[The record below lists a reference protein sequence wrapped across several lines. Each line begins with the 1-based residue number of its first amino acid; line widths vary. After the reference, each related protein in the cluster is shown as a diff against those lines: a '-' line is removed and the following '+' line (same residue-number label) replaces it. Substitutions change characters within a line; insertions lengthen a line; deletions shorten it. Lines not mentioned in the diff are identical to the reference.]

1 MYPNPPYYSGPVH
14 SHPSSPSGDL
24 DQEVTLPRVKLPR
37 VVFRRERDCVRF
49 DNPATTRLAPP
60 SLISPP
66 SISIG
71 IPSKSLP
78 ASLLHPLPQ
87 KPDRIELTETIH
99 HTQVTVPVKSMSLA
113 SPILK
118 LKPLCTVA
126 PTCLHQPN
134 TAYPTRLDFQSVLPS
149 PRSQC
154 GSPCSALSLH
164 CTHHTAQHTHRPP
177 KTFLP
182 LSACDTEACPM
193 ETEDGKRTPRC
204 VWALSSTTPSPETS
218 SRMSCGTKTTGPA
231 ILQKKLGPVRSTCR

>member
-1 MYPNPPYYSGPVH
+1 M
-14 SHPSSPSGDL
+14 
-24 DQEVTLPRVKLPR
+24 
-37 VVFRRERDCVRF
+37 RF
-49 DNPATTRLAPP
+49 DNPSTTRLTPP

-66 SISIG
+66 SSLPSFLSIG

-78 ASLLHPLPQ
+78 TSLLHPLPQ
-87 KPDRIELTETIH
+87 KPDTKDLIQTIH

-118 LKPLCTVA
+118 LKPLSTVA
-126 PTCLHQPN
+126 PTCLYQPN

-154 GSPCSALSLH
+154 GSPCSSLPLH
-164 CTHHTAQHTHRPP
+164 CPHHTAQLTHTQLTHRPP

-182 LSACDTEACPM
+182 LSACDTKACQM
-193 ETEDGKRTPRC
+193 EMEDGKRSPRC
-204 VWALSSTTPSPETS
+204 VCALSSTSPSPETS
-218 SRMSCGTKTTGPA
+218 SRMSCDTNTKTTGPA